1 MKKLRKK
8 ELVIGLTIKVTLTF
22 MMRVDLITRDNM
34 KFNIQDRIV
43 LDEMVDTFT
52 AEMHKNQ
59 DDAELMDKRPIITR
73 EYWLAMIE
81 EVQRKLDDFTTKKAL
96 SHSKRYR

>member
-1 MKKLRKK
+1 MS
-8 ELVIGLTIKVTLTF
+8 
-22 MMRVDLITRDNM
+22 

-73 EYWLAMIE
+73 EYWLQMIQ
-81 EVQRKLDDFTTKKAL
+81 EVQRKIDDFTTVKAL
-96 SHSKRYR
+96 NQSKKYR

>member
-1 MKKLRKK
+1 
-8 ELVIGLTIKVTLTF
+8 
-22 MMRVDLITRDNM
+22 M

-73 EYWLAMIE
+73 GYWLQMIE
-81 EVQRKLDDFTTKKAL
+81 QVQNKLDDFTTKKAL
-96 SHSKRYR
+96 GHSRKYR

>member
-1 MKKLRKK
+1 
-8 ELVIGLTIKVTLTF
+8 
-22 MMRVDLITRDNM
+22 M

-43 LDEMVDTFT
+43 LDEIVDTFT

-59 DDAELMDKRPIITR
+59 DDAELMDKRLIITR
-73 EYWLAMIE
+73 EYWLQMIE